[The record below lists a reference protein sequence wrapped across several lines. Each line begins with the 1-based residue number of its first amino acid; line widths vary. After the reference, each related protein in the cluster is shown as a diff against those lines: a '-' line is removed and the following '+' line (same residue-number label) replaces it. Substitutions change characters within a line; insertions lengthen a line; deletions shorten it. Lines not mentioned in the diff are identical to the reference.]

1 MLMLN
6 TVATANNKARPKR
19 KSELV
24 AIFQRLSKNPSA
36 ISGFIVAAVLI
47 LMAVFAPII
56 APYPYDQQDLYNTRQ
71 APSLE
76 HFFGTDELGRDV
88 FSRVVYGSRY
98 SLTIGFL
105 AVLFSSGAGMVLG
118 AIAGYFG
125 GVVDDLIMR
134 IIDVIQSIP
143 GILLAISISVV
154 LGPGF
159 FNTLLAL
166 SFGMITM
173 ATRLTR
179 AAVFGV
185 RHQEFL
191 EAATS
196 INARTPRIIF
206 RHVIPNSF
214 APLLVSATMSI
225 GGVIMNAAALSF
237 IGLGIQPP
245 IPEWGAMISGGR
257 TLIRSC
263 PWMVTYPGIFIML
276 AVLSLNMFG
285 DGLRDALDPKLKK

>member
-1 MLMLN
+1 
-6 TVATANNKARPKR
+6 
-19 KSELV
+19 
-24 AIFQRLSKNPSA
+24 
-36 ISGFIVAAVLI
+36 
-47 LMAVFAPII
+47 
-56 APYPYDQQDLYNTRQ
+56 
-71 APSLE
+71 
-76 HFFGTDELGRDV
+76 
-88 FSRVVYGSRY
+88 
-98 SLTIGFL
+98 
-105 AVLFSSGAGMVLG
+105 
-118 AIAGYFG
+118 
-125 GVVDDLIMR
+125 
-134 IIDVIQSIP
+134 
-143 GILLAISISVV
+143 
-154 LGPGF
+154 
-159 FNTLLAL
+159 
-166 SFGMITM
+166 M

-185 RHQEFL
+185 RHEEYL

-196 INARTPRIIF
+196 INASTPRIIF

-245 IPEWGAMISGGR
+245 LPEWGAMISCGR